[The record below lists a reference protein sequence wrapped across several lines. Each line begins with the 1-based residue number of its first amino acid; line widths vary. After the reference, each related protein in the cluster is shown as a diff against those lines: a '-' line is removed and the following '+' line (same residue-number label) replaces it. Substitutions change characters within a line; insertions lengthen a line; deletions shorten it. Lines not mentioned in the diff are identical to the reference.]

1 MLFFAGYACEISSVS
16 SPSPLL
22 AKGQASV
29 ILEAVVV
36 SRGQQGEVRSGQVTI
51 PFYPAPFAEISE
63 ITLTNEVPSTSVEIQ
78 GTFEVL
84 SNLEVSAGVI

>member
-1 MLFFAGYACEISSVS
+1 MS
-16 SPSPLL
+16 SPSALL
-22 AKGQASV
+22 AKGQASI

-51 PFYPAPFAEISE
+51 PFYPAPFAEVSE
-63 ITLTNEVPSTSVEIQ
+63 VTLTNEVPSTSIEIQ

-84 SNLEVSAGVI
+84 GTLEVSRRARRILYYFL